1 MDLEPR
7 GGVHNAEPIVGC
19 LDSEGNG
26 TQSPRKLWP
35 LFSSRDEHS
44 QVESM
49 ACIRPES
56 PSLELVLRAQ
66 QLFARSKSTARGCAV
81 LAFVPVRSGG
91 LSRPLHPNP
100 LGPAENKPS
109 S

>member
-7 GGVHNAEPIVGC
+7 GGVQNAEPIVGC

-56 PSLELVLRAQ
+56 PILELVLRALCAQ
-66 QLFARSKSTARGCAV
+66 QEQCAGCAV

>member
-1 MDLEPR
+1 
-7 GGVHNAEPIVGC
+7 
-19 LDSEGNG
+19 
-26 TQSPRKLWP
+26 
-35 LFSSRDEHS
+35 
-44 QVESM
+44 VESM

-66 QLFARSKSTARGCAV
+66 QLFARSKSNARGCAV

-100 LGPAENKPS
+100 LGPAETKPS
-109 S
+109 SCPCWLRVRILY

>member
-7 GGVHNAEPIVGC
+7 GRVHNAEPIVGC

-56 PSLELVLRAQ
+56 PILELVLRVH
-66 QLFARSKSTARGCAV
+66 QLFARSKSNARG
-81 LAFVPVRSGG
+81 VPCLRLYRFGVVD
-91 LSRPLHPNP
+91 
-100 LGPAENKPS
+100 
-109 S
+109 